1 MSKGKLVVIS
11 GASGVGKGT
20 VLGIMMKKREDLKFS
35 VSATTRSPRPSETDG
50 VHYYFVTKEQFEE
63 FVSLFDMND
72 EKLNDLL
79 AEWIVTVR
87 RNFETFVPKHLHS
100 QINQWV
106 SGYLHQII
114 GYVIDELIVRG
125 VLNKPDSEKP
135 LTDGVFSVEGKY
147 INP

>member
-1 MSKGKLVVIS
+1 MKLLCEKGVLQGNDIVDQETIGQEEAAYLIETNLLARS
-11 GASGVGKGT
+11 GAGLRLS
-20 VLGIMMKKREDLKFS
+20 F
-35 VSATTRSPRPSETDG
+35 P
-50 VHYYFVTKEQFEE
+50 HFTKEQFEG